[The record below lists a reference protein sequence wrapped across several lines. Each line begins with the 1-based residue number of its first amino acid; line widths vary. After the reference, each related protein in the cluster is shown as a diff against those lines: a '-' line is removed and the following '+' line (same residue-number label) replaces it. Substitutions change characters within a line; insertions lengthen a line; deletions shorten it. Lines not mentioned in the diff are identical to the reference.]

1 METINEINSSKNI
14 NNEIYNLFENSI
26 KTINGLLVVNL
37 VVTVIVIIIV
47 IVNSIIKGFNSYHG
61 ILIQLIIL
69 NIIFII
75 SIQHTLN
82 TAYYSINSMINI
94 QSHVRQTYNIVNNSD
109 EYV

>member
-1 METINEINSSKNI
+1 MDTITEINSCKNI

-37 VVTVIVIIIV
+37 VATFIVIIIV
-47 IVNSIIKGFNSYHG
+47 IVNSIITGFNNYHG
-61 ILIQLIIL
+61 ILIQLIL
-69 NIIFII
+69 NIFFIK
-75 SIQHTLN
+75 SIKHTLN

-94 QSHVRQTYNIVNNSD
+94 QRRVCQTYNIVNNTD